1 MGCFFLGGW
10 GGGLYLFKALERLMN
25 RVSFVGSYGSL
36 GARITWGWVYLQ
48 GETWRGGG
56 NLKENLEKR
65 ENYKILKRKSRK

>member
-1 MGCFFLGGW
+1 
-10 GGGLYLFKALERLMN
+10 MN

-65 ENYKILKRKSRK
+65 EN